1 MPLMSAFA
9 VAAAQIA
16 SARGDVSANIETH
29 ARAIRAA
36 AQHGVRVLMFPEL
49 SLTGY
54 EPTLAAELAF
64 TPEDP
69 RLAPLAQLARD
80 HHLTFIAGAPLAAA
94 PRPRLGAILFS
105 DTGEVSHYAKMHL
118 HAGEEKH
125 FSPGDTPLVLQREPH
140 KIGLAI
146 CADITDAS
154 HPRACAA
161 LGADIYAAG
170 VCISYRGYDA
180 DATLL
185 QGHALR
191 HGMLALMANYNRPSG
206 GCDAAGKSAVWSPH
220 GRRLAWAD
228 RSADALVI
236 ATRVEG
242 HWRGT
247 VVRF

>member
-1 MPLMSAFA
+1 MSAFA
-9 VAAAQIA
+9 IAAAQIA
-16 SARGDVSANIETH
+16 SVAGDVSKNIETH

-36 AQHGVRVLMFPEL
+36 AQHGVRVLVFPEL

-64 TPEDP
+64 TRDDP
-69 RLAPLAQLARD
+69 RLAPLAELARE
-80 HHLTFIAGAPLAAA
+80 HHLTAIVGAPLAAQ
-94 PRPRLGAILFS
+94 PVPHIGAFALS
-105 DTGEVSHYAKMHL
+105 DAASVAVYAKIHL
-118 HAGEEKH
+118 HPGEESH
-125 FSPGDTPLVLQREPH
+125 FSPGSTPLVLPWDPH
-140 KIGLAI
+140 KIGVAI
-146 CADITDAS
+146 CADLTHAS

-170 VCISYRGYDA
+170 VCLTHRGYDA
-180 DATLL
+180 EAELIA
-185 QGHALR
+185 GHAAR
-191 HGMLALMANYNRPSG
+191 HRMLAVMANYNRPTG
-206 GCDAAGKSAVWSPH
+206 GYDVAGKSAVWSPA

-247 VVRF
+247 VVRL

>member
-1 MPLMSAFA
+1 MSAFA

-16 SARGDVSANIETH
+16 SIAGDVSKNIETH

-36 AQHGVRVLMFPEL
+36 AQHGVRVLVFPEL

-54 EPTLAAELAF
+54 EPTLAAALAF
-64 TPEDP
+64 APDDA
-69 RLAPLAQLARD
+69 RLAPLVELARD
-80 HHLTFIAGAPLAAA
+80 HHLTAIVGAPLRAAT
-94 PRPRLGAILFS
+94 PLPQLGAIALS
-105 DTGEVSHYAKMHL
+105 DAGERSVYAKIHL
-118 HAGEEKH
+118 HPGEEKH
-125 FSPGDTPLVLQREPH
+125 FSPGDTPLVLSRDPH
-140 KIGLAI
+140 KIGVAI
-146 CADITDAS
+146 CADVTHTS

-170 VCISYRGYDA
+170 VCITHRGYDA
-180 DATLL
+180 DAEFMK
-185 QGHALR
+185 GHAAR
-191 HGMLALMANYNRPSG
+191 HRMLALMANHNRPTG
-206 GCDAAGKSAVWSPH
+206 GHDVAGKSAIWSPA